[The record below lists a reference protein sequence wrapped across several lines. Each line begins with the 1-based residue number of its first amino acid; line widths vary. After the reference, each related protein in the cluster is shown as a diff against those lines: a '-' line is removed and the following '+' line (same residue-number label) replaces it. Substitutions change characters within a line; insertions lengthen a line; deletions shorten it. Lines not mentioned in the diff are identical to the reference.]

1 MKSFYCHVDLRSRK
15 QMTGFLKNHFR
26 YPTMNS
32 WNYSTSYACDLKIH
46 SLGLNADLTD
56 RLYDMLELQEFF
68 SVQKEL
74 LYEFGKQHRF
84 LWQACMN
91 GRSGGYLVLY
101 QGETRESGYQSYCT
115 CCGQK
120 NYRSVKETGNV
131 CGRCGKPGRVDFKT
145 PDMSI
150 YLTPGMSV
158 DMNTDFDDW
167 SMEELRERV
176 RLVQEFDRLAD
187 DIVKEA
193 VEMAENYSVE
203 EEEIFIPTTRKILA
217 ARG

>member
-1 MKSFYCHVDLRSRK
+1 MKNFYCHVDLRSRK

-26 YPTMNS
+26 YPSLNS

-46 SLGLNADLTD
+46 SLGLDADLTD

-101 QGETRESGYQSYCT
+101 QGEMRESGYQSYCT

-120 NYRSVKETGNV
+120 NYRKYS
-131 CGRCGKPGRVDFKT
+131 P
-145 PDMSI
+145 
-150 YLTPGMSV
+150 
-158 DMNTDFDDW
+158 
-167 SMEELRERV
+167 
-176 RLVQEFDRLAD
+176 RLIL
-187 DIVKEA
+187 
-193 VEMAENYSVE
+193 YSVL
-203 EEEIFIPTTRKILA
+203 FCFVYFFNRPVLRYQVSSVSPPRPAWKSSGHTTS
-217 ARG
+217 GNYQTYP